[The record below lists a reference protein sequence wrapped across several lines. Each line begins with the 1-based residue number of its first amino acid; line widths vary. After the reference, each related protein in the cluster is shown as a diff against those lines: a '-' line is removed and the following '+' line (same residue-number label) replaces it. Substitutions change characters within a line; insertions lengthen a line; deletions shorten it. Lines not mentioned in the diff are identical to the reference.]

1 MSLEKEIQQYRFTGE
16 NQKAIINLIYSY
28 HWVTDK
34 LRNLLSED
42 DITLQ
47 QYNILRILRGSDP
60 TPMSTLN
67 IRERML
73 DKMSDTSR
81 IVDRLM
87 RKGLVNKKEC
97 PTDKRLVDVSIT
109 PAGNQLLEKI
119 DKNES
124 SMTGVVSN
132 LTNDDLITL
141 NHILD
146 KLREQPESSTAPD
159 KPNTKKQ

>member
-1 MSLEKEIQQYRFTGE
+1 MALEKEIQQYRFTGE
-16 NQKAIINLIYSY
+16 DQKAIINLIYSY

-47 QYNILRILRGSDP
+47 QFNILRILRGSDP
-60 TPMSTLN
+60 APMSTLN

-97 PTDKRLVDVSIT
+97 PKDKRLVDVSIT
-109 PAGNQLLEKI
+109 LAGKQLLEKI
-119 DKNES
+119 DKNKS

-132 LTNDDLITL
+132 LTDDDLIML

>member
-1 MSLEKEIQQYRFTGE
+1 MALETEIQQYRFTGE

-109 PAGNQLLEKI
+109 LAGKQLLEKI

-132 LTNDDLITL
+132 LTNDDLVML